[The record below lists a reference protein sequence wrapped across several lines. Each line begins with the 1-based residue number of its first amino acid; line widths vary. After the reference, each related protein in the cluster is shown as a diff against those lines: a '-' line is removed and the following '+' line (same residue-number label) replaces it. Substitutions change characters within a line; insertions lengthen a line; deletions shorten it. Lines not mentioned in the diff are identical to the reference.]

1 MNYENYEWFLF
12 ITWDLH
18 IDFWIKHAHDEV
30 MWLWCS
36 ITLSIYK
43 SKYAVCK
50 WTLCVSGSVTTYET
64 DGEEDDV
71 PDTPEPPPP
80 YPPHGTGRKPG

>member
-1 MNYENYEWFLF
+1 MKIMNDFYLSHEICTLISELNMHMMRSCDY
-12 ITWDLH
+12 DAALH
-18 IDFWIKHAHDEV
+18 
-30 MWLWCS
+30 
-36 ITLSIYK
+36 SIYK